1 MYAHKYMVSDLF
13 QTVYNKNITL
23 TNSQTYVSESEH
35 NRLTPKIGSHIPN
48 LVKRSDVL
56 MRVLVVG
63 AGAVGGYF
71 GGRLV
76 EKGADV
82 TFFVREKRKNQLDT
96 SGLIIHSVNGDAQF
110 PISTITAGEH
120 STPFDLVML
129 TTKAYHLDEVLP
141 SLTPY
146 IGEHTTIFPLLNGIA
161 HFEKLKA
168 FFGSDRVI
176 GGLCFIE
183 STLNTRGEVEHYS
196 KNHRIVF
203 GEFDG
208 KKSDRIRAIED
219 VFAGANVT
227 AIASEQ
233 INNEIWKKYIFIS
246 AMAGMTCLARS
257 SIGPILQS
265 PNGIET
271 YERLLREICAIGKAQ
286 EPTLDADVWEQTMN
300 RVRTLPA
307 DMKSSMLRDMEKGL
321 PIETDHF
328 HGTLLRLAPADLD
341 VPLLKTIYSTLSIYQ
356 AAQAAN

>member
-1 MYAHKYMVSDLF
+1 
-13 QTVYNKNITL
+13 
-23 TNSQTYVSESEH
+23 
-35 NRLTPKIGSHIPN
+35 
-48 LVKRSDVL
+48 

-82 TFFVREKRKNQLDT
+82 TFLVRDRRKQQLET
-96 SGLIIHSVNGDAQF
+96 GLVIHSVNGDASF
-110 PISTITAGEH
+110 PVSTITQGE
-120 STPFDLVML
+120 STQPFDLIIL

-141 SLTPY
+141 SLSSY
-146 IGEHTTIFPLLNGIA
+146 VAEHTTILPLLNGIA
-161 HFEKLKA
+161 HFEKLRN
-168 FFGSDRVI
+168 FFGSERVI

-183 STLNTRGEVEHYS
+183 STLNTKGEVEHYS
-196 KNHRIVF
+196 PQHRIVF

-208 KKSDRIRAIED
+208 KKTDRIRAIED
-219 VFAGANVT
+219 LFAGANLT
-227 AIASEQ
+227 AESSDN

-246 AMAGMTCLARS
+246 AMAGMTCLTRS
-257 SIGPILQS
+257 SIGPILKS

-271 YERLLREICAIGKAQ
+271 YERLLSEICAIGKSQ
-286 EPTLDADVWEQTMN
+286 EETLDADVWDQTMG
-300 RVRTLPA
+300 RVRSLP
-307 DMKSSMLRDMEKGL
+307 DEMKSSMLRDMEKGL

-356 AAQAAN
+356 ATQAANK